1 VCVVCMFNARVSGIE
16 GLRSISQ
23 EAQSLHT
30 SRGGGEET
38 RSTLIDFN
46 TEMTFLG
53 DSKGAEV
60 SDLSF
65 KCRSG
70 QKRTLVLPS
79 NTLYLE
85 IVG

>member
-1 VCVVCMFNARVSGIE
+1 MCVVCMFNAHVSGIE
-16 GLRSISQ
+16 GLRSSSQ

-30 SRGGGEET
+30 SGGEET

-46 TEMTFLG
+46 TEMTTLG

-65 KCRSG
+65 KCQSG
-70 QKRTLVLPS
+70 QKRTLVLSS